1 MDADM
6 GEVMGRGWEED
17 VGARIWDGSEMAVG
31 GCDGYGMG

>member
-17 VGARIWDGSEMAVG
+17 VGARIWDGFEIA
-31 GCDGYGMG
+31 MGRM